1 MSNVTGFTNT
11 QKIKEEAA
19 QWLLILDEHSPL
31 SAKHEKLFRQ
41 WVETSDVHREII
53 IRMAKT
59 WSDMDVLTEVMAPPE
74 AARRSKITVLKAWLF
89 TPVFS
94 AIFFFQRLS
103 QLLFHLSVK
112 GVKKNSVALAFVVVV
127 STVFAVVWQASTD
140 GVKPAN
146 LYVTVI
152 GEQAKHVLDDGS
164 ILSMNS
170 NSRVAVQ
177 YSEKFRRIRLLQG
190 EAYFDVKKDPA
201 RPFEVFAGDRLI
213 RAVGTSFSV
222 YRLEDRIEVLVSEG
236 KVELAIVDE
245 TLVITPD
252 EYADSAEQVN
262 LPANDKEPGTEPQAV
277 TVSQKIGEL
286 EAGQRMTI
294 PAVNNIALQNE
305 KHDVVQLDVGEVTRK
320 LSWLDGKLVFAG
332 ESLEE
337 VVKEISRHTSIRIDV
352 PDPVLRKMR
361 IGGHFRT
368 GETDALFHVLESGF
382 GIQVKKL
389 NDNHI
394 ELKAKE

>member
-1 MSNVTGFTNT
+1 MNNVTGFTNT
-11 QKIKEEAA
+11 QKIKQEAA
-19 QWLLILDEHSPL
+19 QWLLKLDEESPL
-31 SAKHEKLFRQ
+31 SEKDASLLQ
-41 WVETSDVHREII
+41 EWINTSDIHRQTI

-59 WSDMDVLTEVMAPPE
+59 WSDMDVLAEVMAPPE
-74 AARRSKITVLKAWLF
+74 VARRSKFAIFRAWLL
-89 TPVFS
+89 TPIIAAFYFLEQITKRFFWLLTEGIKERRVFAS
-94 AIFFFQRLS
+94 ILAVS
-103 QLLFHLSVK
+103 LLFVI
-112 GVKKNSVALAFVVVV
+112 
-127 STVFAVVWQASTD
+127 VWQTD
-140 GVKPAN
+140 TSDVRPAN
-146 LYVTVI
+146 IYVTAI
-152 GEQAKHVLDDGS
+152 GERANYLLDDGS
-164 ILSMNS
+164 TLWMNS
-170 NSRVAVQ
+170 NSRVVVE
-177 YSEKFRRIRLLQG
+177 YSNKFRRIRLLQG
-190 EAYFDVKKDPA
+190 EAYFDVVKEPA

-252 EYADSAEQVN
+252 DMDESQYLEATKIEQDSVEIQQQEVIA
-262 LPANDKEPGTEPQAV
+262 
-277 TVSQKIGEL
+277 SQKIGEL

-294 PAVNNIALQNE
+294 PAVTSVALQNE
-305 KHDVVQLDVGEVTRK
+305 KHGVVQLDVGEVSRK

-389 NDNHI
+389 NDNHV